1 MLSPKGRINVRPFFY
16 FLVLVAAPAVAQE
29 PSLDALKTTLLAL
42 RPHHDE
48 LPDTRDATPQL
59 TVVKHQFRDWI
70 ESHLASFSP
79 SGQDRTLLATLH
91 AGLRDAQLFCADE
104 CVPSYLGFVDDVQ
117 IQREREFLIVQTG
130 VGIRCGYDESAY
142 VYTWSGSAW
151 RRLFSSEQNVY
162 TKDRYQPQTIH
173 GVHISEPDSSG
184 RRLILTL
191 GSRPGCSSAFQPIYW
206 RVYQVANGTSK
217 LLLEDS
223 KFVNVSDY
231 EPIRGS
237 VTASGA
243 NVSFSL
249 GGTGWGFPWN
259 AVRNYSLQNGQL
271 QQNGATVLTPRDFV
285 EEWLDASAPAGPED
299 WHRKLHREDGA
310 GDFPDTPLQCGQSQL
325 WQITTRLTR
334 GPQKTSFLVEW
345 KQPYQFRM
353 LQMSQENEALCPKQ

>member
-1 MLSPKGRINVRPFFY
+1 MVSREGRITMRPFFY
-16 FLVLVAAPAVAQE
+16 FLVLIVVPAVAQDRQME
-29 PSLDALKTTLLAL
+29 ALRTSLAAL

-59 TVVKHQFRDWI
+59 TIVKHQFRDWI
-70 ESHLASFSP
+70 ESHLESFPP
-79 SGQDRTLLATLH
+79 SDTSSNRDRALLATLH

-117 IQREREFLIVQTG
+117 LQREREFLIVQTG

-142 VYTWSGSAW
+142 VYTWSGSTW
-151 RRLFSSEQNVY
+151 KRLFSAEQDVY
-162 TKDRYQPQTIH
+162 TKEQYQPQTIH
-173 GVHISEPDSSG
+173 GVRISEPDSAG

-191 GSRPGCSSAFQPIYW
+191 GSRPGCSSAFQPVYW
-206 RVYQVANGTSK
+206 RVWQVADGTSK

-223 KFVNVSDY
+223 KFANVSDY

-237 VTASGA
+237 VTATSA
-243 NVSFSL
+243 AVSFSL

-271 QQNGATVLTPRDFV
+271 KQTGATVLTPRDFV
-285 EEWLDASAPAGPED
+285 EEWLDTKADG
-299 WHRKLHREDGA
+299 KLRRQDGA
-310 GDFPDTPLQCGQSQL
+310 GDFPDPALRCGQSDL

-334 GPQKTSFLVEW
+334 DPQKTSFLVEW

-353 LQMSQENEALCPKQ
+353 VRVSQEAESLCPKQ